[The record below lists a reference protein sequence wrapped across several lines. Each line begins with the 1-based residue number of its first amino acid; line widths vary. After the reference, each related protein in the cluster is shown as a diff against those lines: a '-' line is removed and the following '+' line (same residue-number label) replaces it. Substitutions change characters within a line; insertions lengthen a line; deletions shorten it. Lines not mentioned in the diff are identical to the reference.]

1 MCLGVVAV
9 AMLAIGY
16 IYLVSGL
23 AAPAWAM
30 ALLAVVWVGLVAT
43 AVRLARYV
51 SLLVLAVPLVAA
63 AVWVVV
69 VLVGGEFLGWQA

>member
-43 AVRLARYV
+43 AVRLARYG